1 MFSKHRL
8 PFERGL
14 RRILPGGDTKKI
26 ALFRSSKLLI
36 FTQLAL
42 RKTRRLEALLAP
54 LVVLLVKRLQS
65 KVSNSCSC
73 TQSQPSPS
81 RKTTFPAPM
90 LPPLLP
96 NELTLGRLTLGMIT
110 SLRALGAS
118 LRGLLVSP
126 CGWYWYAASRPV
138 FQGSVL
144 SALPILFSLLEEVG
158 LELKCQPARPKAPDM
173 IARRTYET
181 RSGQY
186 IALSPQAV
194 AHGSQWADF
203 MAKKGVRRARGPS

>member
-1 MFSKHRL
+1 VV
-8 PFERGL
+8 
-14 RRILPGGDTKKI
+14 DTKEI

-65 KVSNSCSC
+65 KVSNSSSYI
-73 TQSQPSPS
+73 QNHPPSSPNAA
-81 RKTTFPAPM
+81 FPAPM
-90 LPPLLP
+90 LLPLLP
-96 NELTLGRLTLGMIT
+96 NKLTLGRLTLGMIT

-138 FQGSVL
+138 FQGSVP

-173 IARRTYET
+173 IARRTCRT
-181 RSGQY
+181 RSSQY
-186 IALSPQAV
+186 IAASLLVPI
-194 AHGSQWADF
+194 
-203 MAKKGVRRARGPS
+203 